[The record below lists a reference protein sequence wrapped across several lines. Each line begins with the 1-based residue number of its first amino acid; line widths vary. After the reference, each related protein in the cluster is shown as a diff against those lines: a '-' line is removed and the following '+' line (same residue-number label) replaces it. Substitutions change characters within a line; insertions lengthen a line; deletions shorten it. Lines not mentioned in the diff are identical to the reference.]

1 MPSPSNAIKAPAS
14 AGPISRAAFIRCAPR
29 RAKRRR
35 VVRGRRGLAGEAA
48 SPSRRKAIVGEPVYG
63 SPAGRPRAVQ
73 AEPDTA
79 RLRRD
84 RGREGD
90 LEVPSRIL
98 RAGARFWV
106 IATLVAL

>member
-1 MPSPSNAIKAPAS
+1 MFTVS
-14 AGPISRAAFIRCAPR
+14 ALHPDYKRCAPW

-35 VVRGRRGLAGEAA
+35 VVRGRRVATGEAGA
-48 SPSRRKAIVGEPVYG
+48 TSRRRAIVGELAYG
-63 SPAGRPRAVQ
+63 STAGRPRAVQ

-98 RAGARFWV
+98 RAGARFREDCRA
-106 IATLVAL
+106 IA